1 MIKASVGIC
10 IGASSIS
17 IVRAHQ
23 ETESIQIEDVKTISH
38 EGNPR
43 KILEDF
49 FSNNINEGVAVT
61 VTGRKFRYLVNAET
75 ISEPEAL
82 EETLTYLNLNG
93 KYDAIASLGGENFIV
108 YCMNKSGG
116 IDNVLSGNK
125 CASGTGEFFLQQIR
139 RMNLDLEQALRLADE
154 QKYYT
159 VSGRC
164 SVFCKSDCTH
174 ALNKG
179 VEKGL
184 VVSGLCKMIADKTIE
199 LLAKQKS
206 GRILLIGG
214 ASRNKTVVRFIKEK
228 YPYSMVLPE
237 SPYFEAIGAAVKGLK
252 TGNMMDPE
260 NIFRENERTFTE
272 LAPLRSAEE
281 RVVFKSMVKEVPMP
295 GDECILGLDVG
306 STTTKAVIVRVRD
319 SALLADTYLRTNG
332 NPVQASINCYRV
344 LKEQLSVPVI
354 ITGLGTTGSG
364 RHISALHAM
373 TSGIVNEIIA
383 HSVAAAHFDKD
394 VDTIFEI
401 GGQDAKY
408 THLTNGIASDYA
420 MNEACSAGT
429 GSFLEESAKETLN
442 ISYTDIAEIA
452 LKANSPLNFNDQCAA
467 FISSDIKTASHE
479 GADRENIVAGLVYSV
494 CMNYVNRVKGNRP
507 SGKKIFMQGG
517 VCYNRAVP
525 YAMSNLVNKQIIV
538 PPEPGLM
545 GAFGVAL
552 EIMNRIKLGFL
563 NKGSFELNELIERK
577 FVHVKDFICAGG
589 SERCDRKCKI
599 ALIKVGEKKYPFGGA
614 CSKYYNNRA
623 NTDSEPV
630 KHNYVRLRQSMVYGN
645 HGIINYPEEVNKSE
659 KTDVRGKS
667 ITKTRGR
674 SAKSENPPSIGIIKS
689 FQVNTLFPLYRKFFT
704 LLGFEIVL
712 SDGIDTD
719 GMDKMSSSFCYPVEI
734 AYGMFENLV
743 KKKPDYIFLPH
754 ITEMDYDDGHRY
766 KRLCVFVQGESYYL
780 RSAYSDEKLPPVISP
795 ILNFK
800 DKKENVRKAFR
811 RIAIELGK
819 PASLGEY
826 AFDEAWKQ
834 FTDMQANFKLLGR
847 RALAELESDPSKFG
861 IVLFGR
867 PYNAFAPEANLNIP
881 HKFASKNIV
890 VIPHDFLPNEKYHSY
905 DNMYWYSGQQ
915 ILRSAR
921 FTKEHEQLFGVYITN
936 FSCGPDSFLLSYFR
950 NVMGTKPSLTLELD
964 SHSADV
970 GVDTRID
977 AALDIIR
984 NYIELKKQGLI
995 SEKPA
1000 GQAPL
1005 SIISKEKKTLI
1016 VDSQQK
1022 EYELTSPEIEIV
1034 IPSMG
1039 KFSTEAFSAICRS
1052 AGMNSSSLPVPT
1064 PETLKSGR
1072 GNTSCKECLPFILTT
1087 GSLVEYCV
1095 DRKCSGNK
1103 KSNYDFRNM
1112 GKNGKKVL
1120 FFMPH
1125 GYGPC
1130 RQGQYYISLK
1140 DIITNLKLKDI
1151 GILSMDDEA
1160 SFEDLGTDFFIKG
1173 WLAISIADVIHDIE
1187 SVIQSL
1193 AVKSA
1198 DALEILYKEWSKIL
1212 LVLENENR
1220 KGIFRQLRESAQEL
1234 ALIELKMPV
1243 EEAKVISLIG
1253 EIYVRREQFSR
1264 GELVKTLVERGFVV
1278 RTAPISEY
1286 VYYSNYLIKNG
1297 IVESNDLKGRLQI
1310 TIKDKYQRYIEKKI
1324 KNIFSITGLY
1334 KPDMV
1339 DIEKTMDYAGGLLSD
1354 KLVGET
1360 ILTTG
1365 LALREIL
1372 DEACGVI
1379 SIGPFNCM
1387 PSRLSEAL
1395 LNKEMTL
1402 EGKYRNGNFK
1412 RNGYPEEISSLPFL
1426 YIETDGNPFP
1436 QITQSRLEIFML
1448 QADKLHKAIK
1458 LHKQVKLDFS

>member
-17 IVRAHQ
+17 IVQAQ
-23 ETESIQIEDVKTISH
+23 QSAESIRITDVRTISH

-43 KILEDF
+43 KILEDYF
-49 FSNNINEGVAVT
+49 ADEDLKGKSVI
-61 VTGRKFRYLVNAET
+61 VTGRKFRNLINAAS
-75 ISEPEAL
+75 ISEPEAI
-82 EETLTYLNLNG
+82 EEALSYLKLNG
-93 KYDAIASLGGENFIV
+93 KYSAIASLGGENFIV
-108 YCMNKSGG
+108 YCMNNSGG

-139 RMNLDLEQALRLADE
+139 RMNLNLEEALRLADE
-154 QKYYT
+154 ENYYV

-179 VEKGL
+179 IDKGL
-184 VVSGLCKMIADKTIE
+184 VVSGLCKMIADKTVE
-199 LLAKQKS
+199 LLAKQRADK
-206 GRILLIGG
+206 ILLIGG
-214 ASRNKTVVRFIKEK
+214 VSQNKTVTRFIKEK
-228 YPYSMVLPE
+228 FPGTLVIPE
-237 SPYFEAIGAAVKGLK
+237 SSYFEALGAAIRGLK
-252 TGNMMDPE
+252 INNNFNSE
-260 NIFRENERTFTE
+260 NVFWDNEQTFAL
-272 LAPLRSAEE
+272 LAPLKNAEGK
-281 RVVFKSMVKEVPMP
+281 VIFKSLNKADPMP

-306 STTTKAVIVRVRD
+306 STTTKAVIIRVLD
-319 SALLADTYLRTNG
+319 NALIASIYLRTNG
-332 NPVQASINCYRV
+332 NPVQASVNCYKA
-344 LKEQLSVPVI
+344 LSEQLKVPVV

-364 RHISALHAM
+364 RHIAALHAM
-373 TSGIVNEIIA
+373 TGGVVNEIIA
-383 HSVAAAHFDKD
+383 HAVAAAHFDED

-442 ISYTDIAEIA
+442 INYTDIADIA

-479 GADRENIVAGLVYSV
+479 GAAREDIVAGLVYSI

-507 SGKKIFMQGG
+507 SGRKIFMQGG

-525 YAMSNLVNKQIIV
+525 YAMSNLVNKEIIV

-552 EIMNRIKLGFL
+552 EVKNRMNLGFL
-563 NKGSFELNELIERK
+563 GKGNFELRELINRK
-577 FVHVKDFICAGG
+577 FEHVKDFICAGG
-589 SERCDRKCKI
+589 SDHCDRKCKI
-599 ALIKVGEKKYPFGGA
+599 AVIKVGDKKYPFGGA
-614 CSKYYNNRA
+614 CSKYYNERSNES
-623 NTDSEPV
+623 SEPA
-630 KHNYVRLRQSMVYGN
+630 KNNYVKLRQDLVFNVPEPKIEPVEINEARLSNTPYIGN
-645 HGIINYPEEVNKSE
+645 RQ
-659 KTDVRGKS
+659 T
-667 ITKTRGR
+667 
-674 SAKSENPPSIGIIKS
+674 IGIIRS
-689 FQVNTLFPLYRKFFT
+689 FQVNTLFPFYKKFFN
-704 LLGFEIVL
+704 LLGLDVVL
-712 SDGIDTD
+712 SEKVDHE

-734 AYGMFENLV
+734 AYGMFHNLV
-743 KKKPDYIFLPH
+743 RKKPDYIFSPH
-754 ITEMDYDDGHRY
+754 ITEMDYNDGHKY

-780 RSAYSDEKLPPVISP
+780 RSAYSDEKIPPVISP

-800 DKKENVRKAFR
+800 DKKENVKRSFR
-811 RIAIELGK
+811 EIAVQLGK
-819 PASLGEY
+819 KAPQGEY
-826 AFDEAWKQ
+826 AFDEAWAE
-834 FTDMQANFKLLGR
+834 FTEMQNNFKLLGKK
-847 RALAELESDPSKFG
+847 ALEELESDKSKFG
-861 IVLFGR
+861 VVLFGR
-867 PYNAFAPEANLNIP
+867 PYNAFAAEANLNIP
-881 HKFASKNIV
+881 HKFASKNIL
-890 VIPHDFLPNEKYHSY
+890 VIPHDFLPSENYHSY

-921 FTKEHEQLFGVYITN
+921 FTKEHKQLFGVYITN

-950 NVMGTKPSLTLELD
+950 NIMGSKPSLTLELD

-984 NYIELKKQGLI
+984 NYIELNKQGMI
-995 SEKPA
+995 AEKPE
-1000 GQAPL
+1000 GIRPL
-1005 SIISKEKKTLI
+1005 AIVSRNKKTLI
-1016 VDSQQK
+1016 IDNDNK
-1022 EYELTSPEIEIV
+1022 EHELTSPEIEIV

-1039 KFSTEAFSAICRS
+1039 NFSTEAFSAICRS
-1052 AGMNSSSLPVPT
+1052 AGMNSRSLPIPST
-1064 PETLKSGR
+1064 ETLKAGR
-1072 GNTSCKECLPFILTT
+1072 GNTTCKECLPFILTT
-1087 GSLVEYCV
+1087 GSLVEYWRNKDSNGNGQPLKNSV
-1095 DRKCSGNK
+1095 DTR
-1103 KSNYDFRNM
+1103 
-1112 GKNGKKVL
+1112 KNGKKVL

-1140 DIITNLKLKDI
+1140 DIISNLKLKDI

-1187 SVIQSL
+1187 SVIHTL
-1193 AVKSA
+1193 AVDRSG
-1198 DALEILYKEWSKIL
+1198 ALQILNDECKKIL
-1212 LVLENENR
+1212 ISLENENR
-1220 KGIFRQLRESAQEL
+1220 KGIFRQLKEAAKEISA
-1234 ALIELKMPV
+1234 IKLKMPV
-1243 EEAKVISLIG
+1243 EDAKVISLIG
-1253 EIYVRREQFSR
+1253 EIYVRREEFSR
-1264 GELVKTLVERGFVV
+1264 GELVETLVANGFVV

-1286 VYYSNYLIKNG
+1286 VYYSNYLIKKG
-1297 IVESNDLKGRLQI
+1297 IIEGNSLKDRLQI
-1310 TIKDKYQRYIEKKI
+1310 TIKDKYQRYYERKI
-1324 KNIFSITGLY
+1324 KNIFSVTGLY
-1334 KPDMV
+1334 KAEMV
-1339 DIEKTMDYAGGLLSD
+1339 DIEKTVDYAKDLISE

-1365 LALREIL
+1365 LALRDIL
-1372 DEACGVI
+1372 DNACGVI

-1387 PSRLSEAL
+1387 PSRLSEAI

-1402 EGKYRNGNFK
+1402 EGKYRNGNLK

-1436 QITQSRLEIFML
+1436 QITQSRLEIFMM
-1448 QADKLHKAIK
+1448 QAEKLHRAIS
-1458 LHKQVKLDFS
+1458 LHKHD